1 MDWSSAE
8 RLVCV
13 ADIGTVRVF
22 DLWGESYSFSLGQEA
37 KDFGILDCRFWGA
50 GFVALTGNFKLICIE
65 KLSDP
70 RPKLLADP
78 GISYPPASWLAIPPH
93 LAPAKQPTV
102 ILSVK
107 STLLSID
114 GTAVQDQ
121 RLQTGPYTSMTLS
134 PNGKFIALFN
144 SNSAKLFVISA
155 DFTKQLAEFSVI
167 AAGVIPSIYPPAP
180 PATSN
185 NNNIPATAAT
195 GAVAGAPYNS
205 SFLSSTAVSSPLQ
218 IAWCGNDS
226 VVLHWEDIVLVVGPF
241 GDFIKYS
248 VDGVVVLVG
257 ATEDVFKIGST
268 SPGAILY
275 DACDN
280 FARKNPRADEN
291 IRGISGDL
299 SLAVDTCLEAALHEY
314 SSVKQKSLL
323 RAASFGKSF
332 IPDYD
337 STKFTNVCETIRVLN
352 AVRRFEVGRPLTFE
366 QLKVLIGRLTQAR
379 QHSLALSICEFLKMN
394 PVRVLVHWACTKIK
408 TANLAGDA
416 NVQAV
421 FAEIVDKLTTKAPL
435 ITFVPIAQT
444 AYHYGHTALAS
455 QLLDHEP
462 VAANQVPMLL
472 SMDLD
477 ERALSKAVASG
488 NADLAYA
495 VVMHVKRKCNMAEFF
510 RLVSRSDSSTNST
523 GSSIAN
529 SNIGPSSKR
538 LQRLV
543 EAYARGVGDTQL
555 LKDFYY
561 QDDRRADLAAMVFGE
576 AFDARTYPARVGK
589 LREAARLF
597 AESAGKPPHA
607 SAAAVASGSAGSRA
621 NPAAAAAAASE
632 GLVAPAALAGP
643 SSASR
648 GSFEN
653 KAIDDHV
660 RLLALQASL
669 ERDTG
674 HTFCELT
681 VTDTIRKCLVIG
693 HPQRAAKVKTDMK
706 VPDRRFAWIQMAAL
720 VETRNWAA
728 LDKVGGRPATYLVVF
743 ESRMLKTFK
752 PQFVKSSAKYVPVAS
767 VVELLHEKGETAQ
780 AKLYENQQQQ
790 TQQQHDGGAGGS
802 FFSLWAKPAQG
813 ADGGAP
819 NAAVAPG
826 SNNASSA

>member
-1 MDWSSAE
+1 
-8 RLVCV
+8 
-13 ADIGTVRVF
+13 
-22 DLWGESYSFSLGQEA
+22 
-37 KDFGILDCRFWGA
+37 
-50 GFVALTGNFKLICIE
+50 
-65 KLSDP
+65 
-70 RPKLLADP
+70 
-78 GISYPPASWLAIPPH
+78 
-93 LAPAKQPTV
+93 
-102 ILSVK
+102 
-107 STLLSID
+107 
-114 GTAVQDQ
+114 
-121 RLQTGPYTSMTLS
+121 MTLS

-185 NNNIPATAAT
+185 NNNIPAAAAA

-280 FARKNPRADEN
+280 FA
-291 IRGISGDL
+291 
-299 SLAVDTCLEAALHEY
+299 
-314 SSVKQKSLL
+314 
-323 RAASFGKSF
+323 AASFGKSF

-366 QLKVLIGRLTQAR
+366 QYCQLTPEVLIGRLTQAR

-416 NVQAV
+416 NAQAV

-472 SMDLD
+472 SMELD

-621 NPAAAAAAASE
+621 NPAAAAAASE

-728 LDKVGGRPATYLVVF
+728 LDK
-743 ESRMLKTFK
+743 
-752 PQFVKSSAKYVPVAS
+752 FVKSSAKYVPVAS